1 MKNTIILLISIA
13 TFIACAK
20 QKAEQV
26 STIDSTLQ
34 VSVDSILQN
43 KLSELN
49 ATVGPVLSSDNMTTD
64 SLNMELTATKDTARK
79 SLNDIR
85 FEGWKEQDWLD
96 NEYIRALRKY
106 IDAYNKGEIEDSSL
120 NPYRENIKS
129 KFVVY
134 NIEPFLLGGLF
145 ISIVFLDMP
154 EIVFDSW
161 VYSNV
166 NEIEETVTGYEVH
179 GLRTNKEESAFTK
192 ENIIQII
199 EEHPEIKLW

>member
-1 MKNTIILLISIA
+1 MKRIGIITLLCTLFS
-13 TFIACAK
+13 CAK
-20 QKAEQV
+20 GQE
-26 STIDSTLQ
+26 
-34 VSVDSILQN
+34 
-43 KLSELN
+43 LSC
-49 ATVGPVLSSDNMTTD
+49 DNMTAD
-64 SLNMELTATKDTARK
+64 SLNIELTAAKDTARK

-85 FEGWKEQDWLD
+85 FEGWKEQD
-96 NEYIRALRKY
+96 YIRALRKY
-106 IDAYNKGEIEDSSL
+106 IDAYNKGEIEDFSL

-134 NIEPFLLGGLF
+134 NIEPYLLGGLF

-166 NEIEETVTGYEVH
+166 DEIKEAVTGYEVH
-179 GLRTNKEESAFTK
+179 GISINKEKSAFTK

-199 EEHPEIKLW
+199 EEHPENKLW